1 MTKQQTSGIIII
13 KKYPNRRLYNTQT
26 SCYIVL
32 KDLFD
37 MVRRKELFEVRDS
50 KSGKDLT
57 RFVLTQVMLE
67 QELSGHNL
75 LSINF
80 LSGLIAMCGQE
91 EKEDILNLYLTG
103 AIEYLLNHNSDHND
117 KFILQDAKALKDKLQ
132 QLTAGDKKR

>member
-57 RFVLTQVMLE
+57 HFVLTQVMLE

-75 LSINF
+75 LSIN
-80 LSGLIAMCGQE
+80 
-91 EKEDILNLYLTG
+91 
-103 AIEYLLNHNSDHND
+103 
-117 KFILQDAKALKDKLQ
+117 
-132 QLTAGDKKR
+132 

>member
-1 MTKQQTSGIIII
+1 
-13 KKYPNRRLYNTQT
+13 
-26 SCYIVL
+26 
-32 KDLFD
+32 

-57 RFVLTQVMLE
+57 HFVLTQVMLE